1 MNQLRVFIGFDEREA
16 DAAHVARKTLREVT
30 NGEIEPEFLCLP
42 KLHDQGLLTRP
53 TDHRGGRDYDMHS
66 NAPAST
72 RFAISRFL
80 TPILCQ
86 QGFALFVDADV
97 VFHEDPRQMLREI
110 QSKHAVSV
118 VKHAP
123 VATAAVKMGDQTQL
137 SYERKLWSSVML
149 FNCDHIANR
158 RLSLRDV
165 NERPGRDL
173 HRLYWLNDHEIGDLH
188 PRWNWLVNVNPDPP
202 VDEIDLYGIAHF
214 TLGGPFTPGWT
225 GAKHDDIWKAAA
237 E

>member
-1 MNQLRVFIGFDEREA
+1 MKVYLGFDEREA
-16 DAAHVARKTLREVT
+16 DAAHVARKSLLEVT
-30 NGEIEPEFLCLP
+30 NGELVPEFLCLA

-53 TDHRGGRDYDMHS
+53 TDHRGGRDYDLHS

-86 QGFALFVDADV
+86 QGFALFADCDV
-97 VFHEDPRQMLREI
+97 VFREDPRNMLREV
-110 QSKHAVSV
+110 QTKHAVSV
-118 VKHAP
+118 VKHGTLP
-123 VATAAVKMGDQTQL
+123 SGGTKMGDQIQVGYT
-137 SYERKLWSSVML
+137 RKNWSSVAL
-149 FNCDHIANR
+149 FNCDHPANR

-173 HRLYWLNDHEIGDLH
+173 HSFYFLNDHEIGDLH
-188 PRWNWLVNVNPDPP
+188 PRWNHLIGVDPDPLP
-202 VDEIDLYGIAHF
+202 EGGILHY
-214 TLGGPFTPGWT
+214 TLGGGWIKDWGG
-225 GAKHDDIWKAAA
+225 GAHDDIWKAAA